1 MTEARQKAQPQKK
14 AKNKSW
20 KAEYVRILLNGPE
33 SPDDYPIAAE
43 LIERKLAEGTYL
55 PDHRSRSS
63 GRIANLVWRGI
74 NMNGRLYAEELQ
86 NQIKRASWLGRI
98 FAVVCAATGMA
109 AAWFWQ
115 AILDYIKPM
124 LFGG

>member
-1 MTEARQKAQPQKK
+1 MTEARQKVHPQKK
-14 AKNKSW
+14 ARKKSW

-55 PDHRSRSS
+55 PDHRNRSS
-63 GRIANLVWRGI
+63 GRIANLLWRGV
-74 NMNGRLYAEELQ
+74 NMDGRLYAEELQ
-86 NQIKRASWLGRI
+86 GQIQRASWLRRLLAIASTFVG
-98 FAVVCAATGMA
+98 ATA
-109 AAWFWQ
+109 LWFWE
-115 AILDYIKPM
+115 AILDHIKPM